1 MAASFACG
9 LARPISPDLGDDF
22 MTDTTGV
29 PPQDGAAGFG
39 GPGVPPQIRILAQ
52 FTRDLS
58 FENPHAPDSLRMA
71 DSQPSIDLGVEM
83 NARGRPDG
91 LYEVDL
97 KLTGRATRDTTTVF
111 QIELLYG
118 GLFELVGFPEDQL
131 ELVLLIEC
139 PRFLFPFARRIIS
152 DLTSEGGFPP
162 FNLDPIDFA
171 AVYAA
176 RNQAGAMQPTV
187 GNA

>member
-1 MAASFACG
+1 VHPG
-9 LARPISPDLGDDF
+9 PEIEI
-22 MTDTTGV
+22 MTDT
-29 PPQDGAAGFG
+29 PGALSEGGFG
-39 GPGVPPQIRILAQ
+39 PGAPAGAPQIRILAQ
-52 FTRDLS
+52 FIRDLS
-58 FENPHAPDSLRMA
+58 FENPRAPDSLRLT

-91 LYEVDL
+91 LFEVDL
-97 KLTGRATRDTTTVF
+97 KLTGRAARENDVVF

-118 GLFELVGFPEDQL
+118 GLFELSGFPEDQL
-131 ELVLLIEC
+131 ELILLIEC

-152 DLTSEGGFPP
+152 DMTSEGGFPP

-171 AVYAA
+171 SVYAA
-176 RNQAGAMQPTV
+176 RTQGMAAPV